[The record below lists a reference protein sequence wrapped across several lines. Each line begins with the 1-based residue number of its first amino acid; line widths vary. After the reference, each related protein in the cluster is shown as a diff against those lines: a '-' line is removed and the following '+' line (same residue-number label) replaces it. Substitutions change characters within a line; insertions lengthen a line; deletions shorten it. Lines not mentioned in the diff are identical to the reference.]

1 VAHGLIVRSNRTS
14 GLIGRSPAFLFDPE
28 RDETLPLAAG
38 LSREYPPPTPHFSR
52 IVCSPSLALI
62 EVVFF
67 C

>member
-1 VAHGLIVRSNRTS
+1 LD
-14 GLIGRSPAFLFDPE
+14 AFLRSCFDPE
-28 RDETLPLAAG
+28 RDETLALAAG
-38 LSREYPPPTPHFSR
+38 LSREYPPPLTPQFSR